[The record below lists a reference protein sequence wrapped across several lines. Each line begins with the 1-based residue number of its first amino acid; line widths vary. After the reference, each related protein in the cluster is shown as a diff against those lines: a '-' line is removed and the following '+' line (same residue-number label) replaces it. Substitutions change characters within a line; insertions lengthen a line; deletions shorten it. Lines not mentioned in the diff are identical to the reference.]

1 MGLYREGENLLL
13 YEARILH
20 SFLLQ
25 LELTA
30 DIPVK
35 KLNSKGICF
44 LFKFVW
50 LKSLVTKQKL
60 RTKFATFVV
69 KLRNM
74 ILPSIFKS
82 MFYSF

>member
-1 MGLYREGENLLL
+1 MIKIKMGLYREGENLLL

-44 LFKFVW
+44 LFKFV
-50 LKSLVTKQKL
+50 
-60 RTKFATFVV
+60 
-69 KLRNM
+69 
-74 ILPSIFKS
+74 
-82 MFYSF
+82 